1 MNERNQNM
9 QVVQYIYL
17 HVRLLA
23 VAIRDVLTKRVLS
36 FSNLEGVVS
45 ILSNSI
51 KAWNHFISQYCT
63 CTFKNGLII
72 RMYICICNSE
82 KFGNTKFYANLYF
95 KQHFKY
101 FNRYYTVVRF
111 YRNI

>member
-1 MNERNQNM
+1 MCS
-9 QVVQYIYL
+9 
-17 HVRLLA
+17 LA
-23 VAIRDVLTKRVLS
+23 VTIRDVLTKRVLY

-63 CTFKNGLII
+63 HTFKNVLNI
-72 RMYICICNSE
+72 RMYMCVCNSE
-82 KFGNTKFYANLYF
+82 KFKNTKFYANLYF
-95 KQHFKY
+95 MQHFKY
-101 FNRYYTVVRF
+101 FNRYYMVVRS